1 MPRSTR
7 IPNVD
12 RADPRLQ
19 KLLQLMEEIADE
31 RCGPSASFEARTV
44 VVQAV
49 GEEVL
54 RLVARQRSEKEGAG

>member
-7 IPNVD
+7 IPSVD

-19 KLLQLMEEIADE
+19 RLLQLMEEIADE

-54 RLVARQRSEKEGAG
+54 RIVARQRAENEGAG

>member
-31 RCGPSASFEARTV
+31 RCDPSATFEDRTA

-54 RLVARQRSEKEGAG
+54 RFVARQRAEKEGAG